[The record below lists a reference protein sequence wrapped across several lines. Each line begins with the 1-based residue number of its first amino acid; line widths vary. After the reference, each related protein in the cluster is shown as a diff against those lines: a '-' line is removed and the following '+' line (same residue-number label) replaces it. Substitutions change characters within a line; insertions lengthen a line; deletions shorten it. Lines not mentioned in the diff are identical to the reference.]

1 MTDLFLQ
8 AQLTVVYSIAFQ
20 LTNKESHQET
30 VEDILT
36 YVTRDLAHP
45 LGGFFTAEVMALP
58 NSLTKA
64 KDIEI
69 CKLRTQFKAISKIIS
84 FQTLAYSKSTRNM
97 DSTFDKSP

>member
-20 LTNKESHQET
+20 LTNQESHQET

-64 KDIEI
+64 
-69 CKLRTQFKAISKIIS
+69 
-84 FQTLAYSKSTRNM
+84 
-97 DSTFDKSP
+97 